1 MNIDGSNLQQITDY
15 QQIMGNID
23 PNTLIYNLTDEYVWG
38 PRWSPDGTKLLFPY
52 SFQVNDPTDSFSGY
66 QPNASWRF
74 RIIQVNADGSN
85 PVTLLGPTV
94 DGGYEFPQISP
105 DGNKILFG
113 DNPQDYGGIWDT
125 SSFPL
130 GGIVVMNASG
140 TNATRIT
147 DFSIGRQ
154 YPDWQPIPYP
164 PSYTPPGTNVDVQPV
179 DTTTGTTPATLTF
192 SSVTQA
198 GDTTVT
204 SSASGPPPTSGFQ
217 FGEPAIFYDISTTA
231 IFSGPITLCFS
242 WTEGQFENE
251 RDTTANQV
259 CGQTTSL
266 SLFAIFES
274 AYTFSGFYSPV
285 DNSPTLNLVKAGS
298 AVPVKFS
305 LGGNQGLSI
314 FAPGYPASQ
323 SVQCDTSAP
332 LSAIEE
338 TVTSG
343 GSSLTYDP
351 SSDLYTYVWKTD
363 KNWAN
368 TCRRLVVTFNDGT
381 VKAADFS
388 FAK

>member
-1 MNIDGSNLQQITDY
+1 A
-15 QQIMGNID
+15 
-23 PNTLIYNLTDEYVWG
+23 
-38 PRWSPDGTKLLFPY
+38 LFHY
-52 SFQVNDPTDSFSGY
+52 ENGAWQN
-66 QPNASWRF
+66 
-74 RIIQVNADGSN
+74 
-85 PVTLLGPTV
+85 VT
-94 DGGYEFPQISP
+94 
-105 DGNKILFG
+105 
-113 DNPQDYGGIWDT
+113 T
-125 SSFPL
+125 SL
-130 GGIVVMNASG
+130 
-140 TNATRIT
+140 
-147 DFSIGRQ
+147 
-154 YPDWQPIPYP
+154 
-164 PSYTPPGTNVDVQPV
+164 
-179 DTTTGTTPATLTF
+179 DTT
-192 SSVTQA
+192 S
-198 GDTTVT
+198 
-204 SSASGPPPTSGFQ
+204 
-217 FGEPAIFYDISTTA
+217 
-231 IFSGPITLCFS
+231 
-242 WTEGQFENE
+242 
-251 RDTTANQV
+251 NQV

-266 SLFAIFES
+266 SPFAIFES